1 MEALSESRQQLAVS
15 VRKAPSLP
23 PSPHPPPARIG
34 EVDRSRNVVINGV
47 PENRDSR
54 IWLDSV
60 TEVLKIT
67 TGNNVKISDAFRL
80 GGRFVTGKVRPV
92 LVKLKS
98 AWDRRLVAIGANKLA
113 QCEEFKRIYVSPDE
127 PLDVRRKA
135 TLEKLKKRAEREKT
149 VNISYGVLFIDE
161 EVVFS
166 LLISHFSHQNF
177 EVL

>member
-1 MEALSESRQQLAVS
+1 

-23 PSPHPPPARIG
+23 PSPHPPPAQIG

-54 IWLDSV
+54 IWLDAVS
-60 TEVLKIT
+60 EVLKIS
-67 TGNNVKISDAFRL
+67 TGKSVDISDAFRL

-98 AWDRRLVAIGANKLA
+98 AWDRRLVVIGANKLA

-135 TLEKLKKRAEREKT
+135 TLERLKKRAERERKT
-149 VNISYGVLFIDE
+149 VNISNYIIIL
-161 EVVFS
+161 
-166 LLISHFSHQNF
+166 
-177 EVL
+177 